1 LRRCPG
7 FDLKTWNYCHAATR
21 SAARLDASQNKS
33 AFVGNRRKMAAL
45 TRFQDL
51 AIHSRIREEFRQVRN
66 GIVATFAAP
75 LTF

>member
-1 LRRCPG
+1 
-7 FDLKTWNYCHAATR
+7 
-21 SAARLDASQNKS
+21 
-33 AFVGNRRKMAAL
+33 MAAL